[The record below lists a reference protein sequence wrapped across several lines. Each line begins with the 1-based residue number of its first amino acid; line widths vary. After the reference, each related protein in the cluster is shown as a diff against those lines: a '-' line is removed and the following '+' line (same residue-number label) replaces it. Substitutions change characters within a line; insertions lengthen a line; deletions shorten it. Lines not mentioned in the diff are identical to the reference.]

1 MPSVRAALCLAM
13 LLAAPAVAADPTEL
27 GTFKSWTAFTATSA
41 SGKVCYALS
50 KPTSTMPKKIAR
62 DAAYV
67 IISVWPGRNVKD
79 ELQVVPGYTYKEG
92 EPVFAQV
99 GNLKTEFFTRNDGKA
114 GSAWVKNVEDEAAL
128 VKAMRSGSTLTVTGV
143 AKVGA
148 GKKAKTTAT
157 TDTYSLSGIAGAIER
172 ARRECGK

>member
-1 MPSVRAALCLAM
+1 MPSVRAALILAM

-27 GTFKSWTAFTATSA
+27 GTFKSWTALTATSA
-41 SGKVCYALS
+41 NGKVCYALS
-50 KPTSTMPKKIAR
+50 KPTGSLPKKLTR

-79 ELQVVPGYTYKEG
+79 ELQIVPGYVYKDG

-99 GNLKTEFFTRNDGKA
+99 GNLKIEFFTRNEGKA
-114 GSAWVKNVEDEAAL
+114 GSAWVKNVEDEATL

-143 AKVGA
+143 AKTGA
-148 GKKAKTTAT
+148 GKKAKTVTT
-157 TDTYSLSGIAGAIER
+157 TDTYSLSGIGSALER